1 MYNDEAKRTDALS
14 SFDGD
19 YVEFLRDSRIVVD
32 LHSPREDER
41 DRLQELIQR
50 TNQMNFS
57 GNRYTRAELD
67 GVLARS
73 ELDGYTVQVTDRFG
87 EYGIVGVCLIRRD
100 ATIVRMI
107 DLAMSCRVQAKHV
120 EHAFMLALMDQYRRL
135 GFTAFEAEFR
145 RTERNSPAA
154 QVFEDLSFLRAPDE
168 DGREVY
174 RRELKAPV
182 EMLDHI
188 GIRSEQDEVVGL
200 R

>member
-1 MYNDEAKRTDALS
+1 M
-14 SFDGD
+14 
-19 YVEFLRDSRIVVD
+19 VELR
-32 LHSPREDER
+32 SPREDER

-57 GNRYTRAELD
+57 GNRYTRAQLD
-67 GVLARS
+67 EILARS

-87 EYGIVGVCLIRRD
+87 DYGIVGFCLIRRD
-100 ATIVRMI
+100 ATVVRMV

-120 EHAFMLALMDQYRRL
+120 EHAFMLSLMARYRRL
-135 GFTAFEAEFR
+135 GFIAFEAEFR

-154 QVFEDLSFLRAPDE
+154 QVFQDLGFLRAPDE

-174 RRELKAPV
+174 RRELQAPV

-188 GIRSEQDEVVGL
+188 GIRSEQDEAVGQ